1 MTPHA
6 GRRLIAVACL
16 IHGSLLALAPARGH
30 RSPTSA
36 QLVELTDEVRRYRR
50 AVCDLLDQLGA
61 DTSDPAS
68 VAACTITD
76 QSTPTT
82 QEHHP

>member
-1 MTPHA
+1 M
-6 GRRLIAVACL
+6 
-16 IHGSLLALAPARGH
+16 
-30 RSPTSA
+30 
-36 QLVELTDEVRRYRR
+36 ELTDEVRRYRR